1 MKYIL
6 SILFAVVLSLQATAL
21 PPLDEPIPFEKFH
34 KQNMKVTPGLFTVY
48 QDGSSYFLEIP
59 ASTLNTDLL
68 VIGDIARGFANNI
81 AQSSGVIRFG
91 VGNGNVLNVT
101 KEVYKEETSADFNQG
116 FEELVQKSNLT
127 PVSYVIPVV
136 ARGKDKK
143 SYIIEL
149 TRELMEGGN
158 LFSFKDFNELSSSDP
173 ARSGVQEVKVSGEG
187 VVFSVLRTQTIPGNS
202 VNGSKAVDKAVAYV
216 LNLGLQRLPV
226 SKMKVREADPRIGFA
241 TVAYN
246 DFGKYP
252 YGMRNVKV
260 ITKWNLN
267 VRPVDQQKYNAGVL
281 VTPAKAITIYI
292 DKNTPALF
300 LPYVKQGIAQWN
312 AAFEKAGFKDVLVLA
327 KGENENWLSA
337 GKIQIKWGS
346 GSGDVPVNLLSDP
359 RTGEIYTAKM
369 SISDQ
374 VVNDLLPSYFT
385 KCSMKDPRILKDLY
399 DPEVRG
405 EILRWKVAQA
415 MGEVLG
421 MVPNLHG
428 SAAYTPAQLRSGNWL
443 KQHGFS
449 SSVTDDTQF
458 NFLVQAEDDV
468 AVTDLMPRVSSY
480 DELAIGWAYRLF
492 ADRNAEKKSLA
503 ALKPSDA
510 TLMFLEENKSDP
522 FTRRGDVSSDQ
533 LEAAELAMNN
543 LMRFYPQ
550 VEKISAEMKGGDDD
564 WRKFKLLSSSY
575 QKNFQLYTDH
585 VASYIGGMSLRPVL
599 RNYNEVPIV
608 YTNKKDQK
616 KAMALLNN
624 WFFSG
629 VPSWMQNKRMN
640 LENNESEDTKMQN
653 SMQDLLRKL
662 ISPEVLNN
670 LIKAEYDLG
679 NQAYTSLDLF
689 EDLDRYVFKDFDS
702 VNPLNEHT
710 KLMQSK
716 FIFDLA
722 DATVKNNFAA
732 GLSDSS
738 EVIHFYFVRTMKH
751 IKELGEQHQDPKAKA
766 LYRMIREKVEKQMT
780 QKKS

>member
-6 SILFAVVLSLQATAL
+6 SILFAVVLSLQAKAL
-21 PPLDEPIPFEKFH
+21 PLDEPTPFEKFYK
-34 KQNMKVTPGLFTVY
+34 KQMKVTPGLFTVY
-48 QDGSSYFLEIP
+48 QDGSNYFLEIP

-149 TRELMEGGN
+149 THELIEGGN
-158 LFSFKDFNELSSSDP
+158 LFSFKDFSDLSSSDP
-173 ARSGVQEVKVSGEG
+173 ARSGVQEVKASGEG
-187 VVFSVLRTQTIPGNS
+187 VVFSVLRTQTVPGNS
-202 VNGSKAVDKAVAYV
+202 VNGSKAVDKAVAFV

-226 SKMKVREADPRIGFA
+226 SKMKVRESDPRIGFA

-252 YGMRNVKV
+252 YGVRNVKV

-267 VRPVDQQKYNAGVL
+267 VRPADQQKYNAGVL
-281 VTPAKAITIYI
+281 VTPAKAITVYI
-292 DKNTPALF
+292 DKNIPALF
-300 LPYVKQGIAQWN
+300 VPYVKQGIAQWN
-312 AAFEKAGFKDVLVLA
+312 AAFEKAGFKEVLVLA

-337 GKIQIKWGS
+337 GKIQIKWGG
-346 GSGDVPVNLLSDP
+346 GSSDVQVNLLSDP

-369 SISDQ
+369 NISDQ
-374 VVNDLLPSYFT
+374 MVNDLLPSYFT
-385 KCSMKDPRILKDLY
+385 KCSMKDLRILTDLY
-399 DPEVRG
+399 NPEVRG
-405 EILRWKVAQA
+405 EMMRWKVAQA

-428 SAAYTPAQLRSGNWL
+428 SSAYTPAQLRSGNWL
-443 KQHGFS
+443 KQHSFS

-458 NFLVQAEDDV
+458 NFLVQPEDDV
-468 AVTDLMPRVSSY
+468 AVTDLMPRVSAY
-480 DELAIGWAYRLF
+480 DELAIGWAYRVF

-503 ALKPSDA
+503 SLKPSNA
-510 TLMFLEENKSDP
+510 ALMFLEENKSDP

-550 VEKISAEMKGGDDD
+550 VEKVSAEMKGGDDD
-564 WRKFKLLSSSY
+564 WRKFKLLSSAY
-575 QKNFQLYTDH
+575 QKNFQLYTDN
-585 VASYIGGMSLRPVL
+585 VASYIGGTSLRPVL
-599 RNYNEVPIV
+599 RNYNEVPVV
-608 YTNKKDQK
+608 YTTKKDQK

-670 LIKAEYDLG
+670 LIKAEHTMG

-751 IKELGEQHQDPKAKA
+751 IKELAERHQDPKAKA
-766 LYRMIREKVEKQMT
+766 LYQMLREKVEKGIN
-780 QKKS
+780 QKKG